1 MFVNTCM
8 TRLGIRFTDLR

>member
-8 TRLGIRFTDLR
+8 PRLGIRFTDLR